1 MIARYLHVIT
11 ENNIQYSAR
20 IQLGCPNKTMQTKET
35 LVLRKAKGEIL
46 GRQNGIYTK
55 QNYLIQH
62 HEKIKY

>member
-1 MIARYLHVIT
+1 
-11 ENNIQYSAR
+11 
-20 IQLGCPNKTMQTKET
+20 MQTKET